1 MQNTKDGDP
10 KYIVYIELNL
20 LLANDQKAPMIDAKF
35 MIMISRRIIDEFY
48 IILHWSKFDR
58 YESRTWGE
66 Y

>member
-48 IILHWSKFDR
+48 IILH
-58 YESRTWGE
+58 
-66 Y
+66 